1 MQKRKYTI
9 VAQLHRANN
18 KELIEY
24 FERAVGLFSKLQRK
38 AFHMLKY
45 ETVSGNK
52 TEYKRFRQSFMQQH
66 GISRRTADSILKD
79 VQGRMKALAEL
90 KKLEGK
96 QKETRL
102 AVLQSEIQILDRKI
116 TKLQDQLNQGM
127 KIDHVQYWNLKKT
140 RAFKKMRL
148 NKLLLRLKQLQW
160 EMKTGHLKICFGT
173 KKLLKAGSKEFAL
186 RRDSRMSYMGSQDE
200 TARNQMLQLEY
211 HNRTNQFAIKLRKD
225 FGADEKEKYVYGKC
239 YFNHHKNKLI
249 HILSNANSSPL
260 TYVILRR
267 AGRYY
272 LHCTFEERIKNHSC
286 FVTSKANGTIGAD
299 FNKGLIAACE
309 TDKNGNLLGTQMYRY
324 RFGQGNKT
332 KSDLEKIILTM
343 VRKCMN
349 TGKNL
354 CIENLDFKNTKAKA
368 VQGKSEKGKK
378 YNQMLHTLAYSMYD
392 QLVSDIS
399 FRNRVYV
406 EKVNPA
412 WTSWVAEQKFSSR
425 MKLNIH
431 SGASY
436 VIARRG
442 MGIFDTL

>member
-9 VAQLHRANN
+9 VAQLHRVNN

-90 KKLEGK
+90 KKLEEK

-102 AVLQSEIQILDRKI
+102 GVLQSEIQILDRKI

-127 KIDHVQYWNLKKT
+127 K
-140 RAFKKMRL
+140 
-148 NKLLLRLKQLQW
+148 
-160 EMKTGHLKICFGT
+160 TGHVKICFGT

-211 HNRTNQFAIKLRKD
+211 HNKTNQFAIKLRKD

-249 HILSNANSSPL
+249 QILSNANSSPL

-286 FVTSKANGTIGAD
+286 FVTGKANGTIGAD

-412 WTSWVAEQKFSSR
+412 WTSWMAEQKFCSR

>member
-79 VQGRMKALAEL
+79 VQGRMKALA
-90 KKLEGK
+90 G
-96 QKETRL
+96 
-102 AVLQSEIQILDRKI
+102 
-116 TKLQDQLNQGM
+116 
-127 KIDHVQYWNLKKT
+127 
-140 RAFKKMRL
+140 L
-148 NKLLLRLKQLQW
+148 NKIRLRLKQLQW

-211 HNRTNQFAIKLRKD
+211 HNKTNQFAIKLRKD

-249 HILSNANSSPL
+249 QILSNANSSPL

>member
-1 MQKRKYTI
+1 
-9 VAQLHRANN
+9 
-18 KELIEY
+18 
-24 FERAVGLFSKLQRK
+24 
-38 AFHMLKY
+38 
-45 ETVSGNK
+45 
-52 TEYKRFRQSFMQQH
+52 
-66 GISRRTADSILKD
+66 
-79 VQGRMKALAEL
+79 
-90 KKLEGK
+90 
-96 QKETRL
+96 
-102 AVLQSEIQILDRKI
+102 
-116 TKLQDQLNQGM
+116 
-127 KIDHVQYWNLKKT
+127 
-140 RAFKKMRL
+140 MRL

-160 EMKTGHLKICFGT
+160 EMQTGHLKICFGT

-267 AGRYY
+267 AGRY
-272 LHCTFEERIKNHSC
+272 
-286 FVTSKANGTIGAD
+286 
-299 FNKGLIAACE
+299 
-309 TDKNGNLLGTQMYRY
+309 
-324 RFGQGNKT
+324 
-332 KSDLEKIILTM
+332 
-343 VRKCMN
+343 
-349 TGKNL
+349 
-354 CIENLDFKNTKAKA
+354 LDFKNTKAKA

-412 WTSWVAEQKFSSR
+412 Q
-425 MKLNIH
+425 
-431 SGASY
+431 Y
-436 VIARRG
+436 
-442 MGIFDTL
+442 